1 MATNTTHLSS
11 RMVFLNSDNAW
22 KSLSSSEKI
31 FLFDDVIYCPP
42 TCGMTLKLKSLQF
55 CNSAYT
61 IGSQSNKI
69 RFTVS
74 SSPAVHHDI
83 VIEEG
88 FYNSG
93 SFLKILQ
100 AQVTAKFDA
109 DVVTAAYST
118 ITGKF
123 SFTYAGPSG
132 SLGINPSGTTCFEPL
147 GFPRGRTDVL
157 PSTGLGVANFS
168 GLNSLYFEILNI
180 PTSSL
185 DTRTR
190 AASNTLA
197 RVNADSPS
205 GSMVYFTDT
214 SSSSLRLNTSTLNVF
229 HCRLT
234 DRYGSQ
240 IDFNSIPWEASLVVD
255 FFHVIAPRD
264 VQTLEKEMKVHVD
277 QPEPQPVPMET

>member
-42 TCGMTLKLKSLQF
+42 TVGMTLKLKSLQF
-55 CNSAYT
+55 CNSVYT
-61 IGSQSNKI
+61 IGSHSNQI

-74 SSPAVHHDI
+74 GSPAVHHDI
-83 VIEEG
+83 VIDSG
-88 FYNSG
+88 FYSSG

-100 AQVTAKFDA
+100 EK
-109 DVVTAAYST
+109 VTAAFGAGVVTVAYSS
-118 ITGKF
+118 ISGKF
-123 SFTYAGPSG
+123 SFTYTGSG

-147 GFPRGRTDVL
+147 GFPRGLTDVL
-157 PSTGLGVANFS
+157 YTSLGVANFS

-185 DTRTR
+185 DTRTQ

-197 RVNADSPS
+197 RVNVDAPS
-205 GSMVYFTDT
+205 GNMVYLTDT
-214 SSSSLRLNTSTLNVF
+214 SSSSLRLKTSTLNVF

-240 IDFNSIPWEASLVVD
+240 IDFNKIPWEASLVVD
-255 FFHVIAPRD
+255 FFHVIAPREY
-264 VQTLEKEMKVHVD
+264 QTLEKEMVKVTD
-277 QPEPQPVPMET
+277 PKPESEPEPMET

>member
-74 SSPAVHHDI
+74 STAVPAVPAVHHDI
-83 VIEEG
+83 VIEKG
-88 FYNSG
+88 FYNAG

-100 AQVTAKFDA
+100 GEITDA
-109 DVVTAAYST
+109 FGTGFVTAAYST
-118 ITGKF
+118 TSGKF

-264 VQTLEKEMKVHVD
+264 VQTLEKEMKVQID
-277 QPEPQPVPMET
+277 QP

>member
-42 TCGMTLKLKSLQF
+42 TVGMTLKLKSLQF

-61 IGSQSNKI
+61 IGSQSNQI

-74 SSPAVHHDI
+74 GSPAVHHDI
-83 VIEEG
+83 VIDSG
-88 FYNSG
+88 FYSSG

-100 AQVTAKFDA
+100 EK
-109 DVVTAAYST
+109 VTAAFPSVSLRPTVAYSA
-118 ITGKF
+118 ISGRF
-123 SFTYAGPSG
+123 SFVQVGGGTPF
-132 SLGINPSGTTCFEPL
+132 GINPSGTTCFEPL
-147 GFPRGRTDVL
+147 GFPRGLTDVL
-157 PSTGLGVANFS
+157 YTPLNVANFS

-185 DTRTR
+185 DTRTQ

-197 RVNADSPS
+197 RVNVDAPS
-205 GSMVYFTDT
+205 GNMVYFTDT

-234 DRYGSQ
+234 DRYGSP
-240 IDFNSIPWEASLVVD
+240 IDFNKIPWEASLVVD
-255 FFHVIAPRD
+255 FFHVIAPREY
-264 VQTLEKEMKVHVD
+264 QTLTKELKVEEPKPKPVSE
-277 QPEPQPVPMET
+277 PEE

>member
-74 SSPAVHHDI
+74 SSPVVNHDI
-83 VIEEG
+83 VIEAG
-88 FYNSG
+88 FYNAG

-100 AQVTAKFDA
+100 GEITDA
-109 DVVTAAYST
+109 FGAGVVTAAYST
-118 ITGKF
+118 TSGKF
-123 SFTYAGPSG
+123 SFTYTGSG

-277 QPEPQPVPMET
+277 QPEPQPVRDMS

>member
-61 IGSQSNKI
+61 IGSQSNQI

-83 VIEEG
+83 VIDPG
-88 FYNSG
+88 FYNAG

-100 AQVTAKFDA
+100 AQVTAEFGA
-109 DVVTAAYST
+109 GVVTAAYST

-123 SFTYAGPSG
+123 SFTYTGSG

-147 GFPRGRTDVL
+147 GFPRGRTGVL
-157 PSTGLGVANFS
+157 YTSLGVANFS